1 VGDEALPPV
10 EEYPGWFPPK
20 APIWTRTTVGLL
32 TGVGGALVGLFL
44 GLVVGLAG
52 SSGAPEPARA
62 AASTSATV
70 TVTPT
75 PTPSAGTMA
84 ENGAADVAA
93 AQVEADHRVAALRSR
108 QVTRLSAVR
117 QSAKRHLRAVVAAA
131 ERTRRRAVA
140 QAVSQA
146 VARER
151 RRADDRVAA
160 AKAAA
165 RSVAAAPST
174 DPRFDYCYEANAAEY
189 GPYFQGRDPEYDW
202 YRDGD
207 GDGEVCE

>member
-1 VGDEALPPV
+1 MGDEALPPV

-52 SSGAPEPARA
+52 SSGAPESARA
-62 AASTSATV
+62 AASTTATV

-75 PTPSAGTMA
+75 PSAGAVA

-93 AQVEADHRVAALRSR
+93 AQAEADQRVAALRSR

-117 QSAKRHLRAVVAAA
+117 QSAMDASLHSAVQPV
-131 ERTRRRAVA
+131 
-140 QAVSQA
+140 
-146 VARER
+146 
-151 RRADDRVAA
+151 
-160 AKAAA
+160 
-165 RSVAAAPST
+165 
-174 DPRFDYCYEANAAEY
+174 
-189 GPYFQGRDPEYDW
+189 PE
-202 YRDGD
+202 
-207 GDGEVCE
+207 VT

>member
-1 VGDEALPPV
+1 MGDEALPPV

-62 AASTSATV
+62 AASTTATV

-75 PTPSAGTMA
+75 PSAGAVA

-93 AQVEADHRVAALRSR
+93 AQAEADQRVAALRSR

-131 ERTRRRAVA
+131 DRTRRRAVA

-151 RRADDRVAA
+151 RRADARVAA
-160 AKAAA
+160 AKAT

-174 DPRFDYCYEANAAEY
+174 DPRFDYCYEANAAGY
-189 GPYFQGRDPEYDW
+189 GPYVQGRDPEYDW

>member
-1 VGDEALPPV
+1 MGDEALPPV

-20 APIWTRTTVGLL
+20 APFWTRTTVGLL

-62 AASTSATV
+62 AASTTATV

-75 PTPSAGTMA
+75 PATGAVA
-84 ENGAADVAA
+84 DNGAADVAA
-93 AQVEADHRVAALRSR
+93 AQAEADQRVAALRSR

-140 QAVSQA
+140 QAVSRA

-151 RRADDRVAA
+151 RRADARVAA
-160 AKAAA
+160 AKAT

-174 DPRFDYCYEANAAEY
+174 DPRFDYCYEANAAGY
-189 GPYFQGRDPEYDW
+189 GPYVQGRDPEYDW